1 MNSTFRTSDNDLATV
16 QPLLVCPGVQKA
28 ASTWIHRQLEAHPEV
43 SCTTRKEID
52 FWGARYANGH
62 AWYAAQFPAPGERK
76 LYADIT
82 PAYFLDRK
90 LPERL
95 ARDCPDAR
103 VLVLLRDPYERTF
116 SSYQHSLRSGDV
128 RSDFATALQ
137 QVPELLDY
145 SRYASGLAP
154 YFRHFPSAHVKIMF
168 TEALEAEPRAALREL
183 YAFAGVDPDFVPPAM
198 DKRVNVGQA
207 YSRGRHALE
216 TVERFCKD
224 RGLERKHLKRVGLD
238 GLLDDV
244 HGWFARRHRRPELPT
259 AARALLAPVLEP
271 EIDALERLLETDFS
285 AWRWLGGP
293 RAGQGGGASAP
304 RPPSPR
310 AAPFGARAG

>member
-1 MNSTFRTSDNDLATV
+1 MSATLPTHNDELALV

-52 FWGARYANGH
+52 FWGARYAKGH

-82 PAYFLDRK
+82 PAYFLDRT

-145 SRYASGLAP
+145 SRYASGLAS
-154 YFRHFPSAHVKIMF
+154 YFRHFPRERVKIMF

-183 YAFAGVDPDFVPPAM
+183 YAFAGVNPDFVPPDM

-224 RGLERKHLKRVGLD
+224 RGLERKHLKRLGLD
-238 GLLDDV
+238 RLLDDL
-244 HGWFARRHRRPELPT
+244 HGWFARRHRRPELP
-259 AARALLAPVLEP
+259 AEARALLAPVLEP
-271 EIDALERLLETDFS
+271 EIDALEQLLGMDFS
-285 AWRWLGGP
+285 AWRWSEGVRL
-293 RAGQGGGASAP
+293 
-304 RPPSPR
+304 SP
-310 AAPFGARAG
+310 ADGARAAQPSSPAQALGVHAS